1 MKDLGGT
8 PLTVLLWV
16 AFLGALLLIALRWV
30 DSRVGLVA
38 VLQSMVPLGGILVAV
53 VFVGAS
59 LTRRWPVTIASGA
72 LLALC
77 VALAAPSVL
86 GHRVAPGRDD
96 LVVMS
101 ANLQYGA
108 ADAETLVA
116 AVRAHRV
123 DVLVLVEVTPAAV
136 ERLGA
141 AGLEVVLPES
151 AGRLSPDANRSIVR
165 SRIPMTV
172 VQPRPD
178 QVSPWDP
185 QEVVVSLHLAGDDVL
200 LRAVHPLPPA
210 LSGAAD
216 WRAGLADLQAWRERQ
231 PPGQPL
237 VLAGDFNASWGHP
250 GYRAIA
256 QTMTDAHRA
265 AGQGWVRT
273 WPQGRRLI
281 RPFVQL
287 DHVLTRGLDVV
298 DAGVVRVP
306 KTDHAAVWARLALGS
321 S

>member
-1 MKDLGGT
+1 MKNLGGT
-8 PLTVLLWV
+8 PLTVLFWA

-59 LTRRWPVTIASGA
+59 VTRRWPVTIAAGA

-77 VALAAPSVL
+77 VALAVPSL
-86 GHRVAPGRDD
+86 SSHRVAPGRDD

-101 ANLQYGA
+101 ANLLYGA
-108 ADAETLVA
+108 ADAQTLMDA
-116 AVRAHRV
+116 ARAHRV

-141 AGLEVVLPES
+141 AGLDALLPES
-151 AGRLSPDANRSIVR
+151 AGRSSPDSSGAIVR

-178 QVSPWDP
+178 QVSPRDP
-185 QEVVVSLHLAGDDVL
+185 HELVVSLHLAGADVL
-200 LRAVHPLPPA
+200 LRAVHSLPPA
-210 LSGAAD
+210 LSGAAG
-216 WRAGLADLQAWRERQ
+216 WRSGLADLQAWRLRQ

-237 VLAGDFNASWGHP
+237 VMAGDFNASWGHP

-256 QTMTDAHRA
+256 RTMTDAHRA
-265 AGQGWVRT
+265 AGQRWVRT
-273 WPQGRRLI
+273 WPAGRRLI

-287 DHVLTRGLDVV
+287 DHVLTRGLGVV
-298 DAGVVRVP
+298 DAGVVGVP